1 MTLTDATGER
11 SLAEVAGAKKEQMVE
26 TVQEMKQD
34 ILGMDDL
41 TDLDDMDIEFDMM
54 VECFREYILTIL
66 EKSEHVYTIYSIGD
80 SIEKGIVCQ
89 DSSGTVV
96 TDKFAIAVVADGHGS
111 AKHFRS
117 DVGSR
122 IAVKI
127 TTKLLKN
134 YMNRPDFKEQ
144 FFKHPEFILAQMEK
158 QILMKWREAVEEY
171 HLENPLTEEEEN
183 KIPEKV
189 KGKLRTAVIYGST
202 VLAAVLTKDFSYGM
216 ILGDGGFVVLGG
228 DKELYIPLEDKNSHA
243 NYTSSLCN
251 TDAIHFFEHWYTT
264 ETVKALFVSTDGLFK
279 SFASEEDFLKYHG
292 LLSHMFHDT
301 EKMQKSL
308 KRNFEKRTR
317 EGSGD
322 DISIAFVY
330 QEGEEAE

>member
-1 MTLTDATGER
+1 MFQGVH
-11 SLAEVAGAKKEQMVE
+11 S
-26 TVQEMKQD
+26 TV
-34 ILGMDDL
+34 
-41 TDLDDMDIEFDMM
+41 
-54 VECFREYILTIL
+54 
-66 EKSEHVYTIYSIGD
+66 IGD
-80 SIEKGIVCQ
+80 SHIRKGIVCQ

-183 KIPEKV
+183 KIPEKA

-301 EKMQKSL
+301 EKMQ
-308 KRNFEKRTR
+308 
-317 EGSGD
+317 
-322 DISIAFVY
+322 
-330 QEGEEAE
+330 

>member
-1 MTLTDATGER
+1 MR
-11 SLAEVAGAKKEQMVE
+11 PVSVLAEVAGAKKEQMVE
-26 TVQEMKQD
+26 AVQEMKQD
-34 ILGMDDL
+34 ILGLDDL
-41 TDLDDMDIEFDMM
+41 TDLDDMDIEFDEDGRMFQG
-54 VECFREYILTIL
+54 VHST
-66 EKSEHVYTIYSIGD
+66 VIGD
-80 SIEKGIVCQ
+80 SHIRKGIVCQ

-183 KIPEKV
+183 KIPEKA
-189 KGKLRTAVIYGST
+189 KGRLRTAVIYGST
-202 VLAAVLTKDFSYGM
+202 VLAAVLTKIFPM
-216 ILGDGGFVVLGG
+216 
-228 DKELYIPLEDKNSHA
+228 E
-243 NYTSSLCN
+243 
-251 TDAIHFFEHWYTT
+251 
-264 ETVKALFVSTDGLFK
+264 
-279 SFASEEDFLKYHG
+279 
-292 LLSHMFHDT
+292 
-301 EKMQKSL
+301 
-308 KRNFEKRTR
+308 
-317 EGSGD
+317 
-322 DISIAFVY
+322 
-330 QEGEEAE
+330 

>member
-1 MTLTDATGER
+1 MFQGVH
-11 SLAEVAGAKKEQMVE
+11 S
-26 TVQEMKQD
+26 TV
-34 ILGMDDL
+34 
-41 TDLDDMDIEFDMM
+41 
-54 VECFREYILTIL
+54 
-66 EKSEHVYTIYSIGD
+66 IGD
-80 SIEKGIVCQ
+80 SHIRKGIVCQ

-183 KIPEKV
+183 KIPEKA
-189 KGKLRTAVIYGST
+189 KGRLRTAVIYGST

-216 ILGDGGFVVLGG
+216 ILGDGGF
-228 DKELYIPLEDKNSHA
+228 
-243 NYTSSLCN
+243 
-251 TDAIHFFEHWYTT
+251 
-264 ETVKALFVSTDGLFK
+264 FVSTDGLFK

-330 QEGEEAE
+330 QEVEEAE

>member
-1 MTLTDATGER
+1 MPSDVLESIYDHC
-11 SLAEVAGAKKEQMVE
+11 KKA
-26 TVQEMKQD
+26 
-34 ILGMDDL
+34 I
-41 TDLDDMDIEFDMM
+41 
-54 VECFREYILTIL
+54 
-66 EKSEHVYTIYSIGD
+66 EKSLNFGEHGLPKIG
-80 SIEKGIVCQ
+80 S
-89 DSSGTVV
+89 
-96 TDKFAIAVVADGHGS
+96 
-111 AKHFRS
+111 
-117 DVGSR
+117 
-122 IAVKI
+122 
-127 TTKLLKN
+127 
-134 YMNRPDFKEQ
+134 
-144 FFKHPEFILAQMEK
+144 
-158 QILMKWREAVEEY
+158 
-171 HLENPLTEEEEN
+171 
-183 KIPEKV
+183 
-189 KGKLRTAVIYGST
+189 
-202 VLAAVLTKDFSYGM
+202 
-216 ILGDGGFVVLGG
+216 GDGGFVVLGG

>member
-1 MTLTDATGER
+1 MKKILLVMAVTIALSLNACTFTDQSET
-11 SLAEVAGAKKEQMVE
+11 SNMVDE
-26 TVQEMKQD
+26 SVSVD
-34 ILGMDDL
+34 P
-41 TDLDDMDIEFDMM
+41 
-54 VECFREYILTIL
+54 V
-66 EKSEHVYTIYSIGD
+66 SYT
-80 SIEKGIVCQ
+80 
-89 DSSGTVV
+89 
-96 TDKFAIAVVADGHGS
+96 
-111 AKHFRS
+111 
-117 DVGSR
+117 
-122 IAVKI
+122 
-127 TTKLLKN
+127 
-134 YMNRPDFKEQ
+134 
-144 FFKHPEFILAQMEK
+144 
-158 QILMKWREAVEEY
+158 
-171 HLENPLTEEEEN
+171 HL
-183 KIPEKV
+183 
-189 KGKLRTAVIYGST
+189 
-202 VLAAVLTKDFSYGM
+202 
-216 ILGDGGFVVLGG
+216 
-228 DKELYIPLEDKNSHA
+228 